1 MERWNVFSRD
11 IILSDGERPFLYIIF
26 LVILIVQLKQYFHE
40 IIVHSKNIIISLVLL
55 LPMIEYI
62 NSNLNIKT

>member
-55 LPMIEYI
+55 PMIEYI